1 MPLNEATKGNAQND
15 ATIAMLH
22 CWDGIGFPP
31 IYHIV
36 PRPKNSILLS
46 FRPKNVFTFVHCLS
60 NKFQMRFYSSIPP

>member
-15 ATIAMLH
+15 ATTAMLH

-36 PRPKNSILLS
+36 PRPKN
-46 FRPKNVFTFVHCLS
+46 
-60 NKFQMRFYSSIPP
+60 